1 MQQCKELIRLFLGQG
16 AQDCFCLQAGGSSYG
31 VTTADV
37 DDGDVDALVKSLIK
51 EVSSNGVTDPF
62 RGKGQKSFRA
72 NYLDM

>member
-1 MQQCKELIRLFLGQG
+1 M
-16 AQDCFCLQAGGSSYG
+16 QAGGSSYV

-37 DDGDVDALVKSLIK
+37 DGGDVDALVKSLIK

-72 NYLDM
+72 HYLDMWDQVC